1 MYYKSLLIAVLK
13 KFLYPVKVI
22 LYLRE
27 EEVKRKNRRK
37 YVIKRPA
44 ENYDLKARAKKTIFY
59 TIMNTFTDKIK
70 NFLLENFHNK
80 KFKKL
85 KSMAK

>member
-22 LYLRE
+22 LRE

-44 ENYDLKARAKKTIFY
+44 ENYDLKARHRANNLLY
-59 TIMNTFTDKIK
+59 YYMNILSQIKYITFVG
-70 NFLLENFHNK
+70 
-80 KFKKL
+80 KFPQ
-85 KSMAK
+85 

>member
-1 MYYKSLLIAVLK
+1 MYYKSFLIALLYSIK

-27 EEVKRKNRRK
+27 EELKRKNRRK

-44 ENYDLKARAKKTIFY
+44 ENYDLKARAEKTIFY
-59 TIMNTFTDKIK
+59 TITSSTYIYYI
-70 NFLLENFHNK
+70 
-80 KFKKL
+80 
-85 KSMAK
+85 

>member
-44 ENYDLKARAKKTIFY
+44 ENYDLKAPRYKKTIFY
-59 TIMNTFTDKIK
+59 TIMNTFIDKI
-70 NFLLENFHNK
+70 
-80 KFKKL
+80 
-85 KSMAK
+85 